1 MISKFRFLT
10 IAGVILMSTLSFKP
24 DNKETFKTS
33 SGKLDITLLGHASLL
48 FQIDNKNIYI
58 DPCKTFIK
66 QTVLPKADV
75 IIITHNHYDHF
86 DPKEIEFLSTTNT
99 TIITPEQCYS
109 IKPSITLKN
118 GQTATV
124 CNVKIEAVPA
134 YNIKHKTE
142 KGEFYH
148 PKGEGNGYVITI
160 GDKKFY
166 VAGDTED
173 IPEMANLKNIDVAF
187 LPYNLPYTMNINMFE
202 NAVKM
207 IKPAIV
213 YPYHYKGADINEIK
227 IRLGKLKS
235 VEVRIRNI
243 Y

>member
-1 MISKFRFLT
+1 MIASIRQLT
-10 IAGVILMSTLSFKP
+10 IAGVILMSMLSFKP
-24 DNKETFKTS
+24 ENRETFKTS
-33 SGKLDITLLGHASLL
+33 LGKLDITLLGHASLL
-48 FQIDNKNIYI
+48 FQIDGKNIYI

-66 QTVLPKADV
+66 QPVLPKADV
-75 IIITHNHYDHF
+75 IIITHNHFDHF
-86 DPKEIEFLSTTNT
+86 DPKEIALLSGANT
-99 TIITPEQCYS
+99 TIIAPEQCNS

-118 GQTATV
+118 GQTAAV
-124 CNVKIEAVPA
+124 YNMKIEAVPA

-142 KGEFYH
+142 KGEFFH

-160 GDKKFY
+160 GDKKIY

-187 LPYNLPYTMNINMFE
+187 LPYNLPYTMDITMFE

-213 YPYHYKGADINEIK
+213 YPYHYKGSDLNELK
-227 IRLGKLKS
+227 IRLSNLKDLD
-235 VEVRIRNI
+235 VRIRNI